1 MTDLINTIFERLNSP
16 KPIFDEK
23 VTKTNLIPVVEELK
37 NNDDD
42 LENIVYEITD
52 ADYFNDMTWILY
64 TTNLDKKYPKTL
76 HFLKTII
83 ENIKKEYVFGELS
96 DLYESLQTKLMK
108 TFLSSP
114 GRTNYNKYTQFT
126 YYLKHYEDADQV
138 EIIILNGML
147 YTEFIIEDTDLY
159 AIRDIY
165 DILDAIDKACKA
177 EPLTFD
183 TMTEDIQS
191 YYQALHDHIEDG
203 NPINDIELEFLK
215 RELKKS
221 KSNDNH

>member
-1 MTDLINTIFERLNSP
+1 MTSLIDTIFERLNFP

-42 LENIVYEITD
+42 LENIVYEITN
-52 ADYFNDMTWILY
+52 ADYFDDITWILY
-64 TTNLDKKYPKTL
+64 STNLDKKYPKTL

-114 GRTNYNKYTQFT
+114 GRTSYNKYTQFT

-138 EIIILNGML
+138 EVIILNGAL
-147 YTEFIIEDTDLY
+147 YTEFIIEDIDLY
-159 AIRDIY
+159 AIRDVY
-165 DILDAIDKACKA
+165 DILNTIDDACNA

-183 TMTEDIQS
+183 TMTEDAQS
-191 YYQALHDHIEDG
+191 YYQALRDHVEDG
-203 NPINDIELEFLK
+203 SSINDIELKFLE
-215 RELKKS
+215 RELKKG
-221 KSNDNH
+221 N

>member
-1 MTDLINTIFERLNSP
+1 MTSLINTIFERLNFP

-37 NNDDD
+37 NNDDN

-64 TTNLDKKYPKTL
+64 STNLDKKYPKTL
-76 HFLKTII
+76 HFLETII
-83 ENIKKEYVFGELS
+83 ENIKKEYVFGELL

-126 YYLKHYEDADQV
+126 YYLKYYEEADQV
-138 EIIILNGML
+138 EIIILNGTL
-147 YTEFIIEDTDLY
+147 YTEFIIEDTDRY

-177 EPLTFD
+177 KPLTVD
-183 TMTEDIQS
+183 TMTEDAQS
-191 YYQALHDHIEDG
+191 YYQALRDHIEDG
-203 NPINDIELEFLK
+203 SPINDIELKFLE
-215 RELKKS
+215 RELKKG
-221 KSNDNH
+221 N

>member
-1 MTDLINTIFERLNSP
+1 MTSLINTIFERLNFP

-37 NNDDD
+37 NNDDN

-64 TTNLDKKYPKTL
+64 STNLDKKYPKTL
-76 HFLKTII
+76 HFLETII
-83 ENIKKEYVFGELS
+83 ENIKKEYVFGELL

-126 YYLKHYEDADQV
+126 YYLKYYEDADQI
-138 EIIILNGML
+138 EIIILNGTL
-147 YTEFIIEDTDLY
+147 YTEFIIEDTDRY

-177 EPLTFD
+177 KPLTFD
-183 TMTEDIQS
+183 TMTEDAQS
-191 YYQALHDHIEDG
+191 YYQALRDHIEDG
-203 NPINDIELEFLK
+203 SPINDIELKFLK
-215 RELKKS
+215 RELKKG
-221 KSNDNH
+221 N

>member
-1 MTDLINTIFERLNSP
+1 MTSLINTIFERLNFP

-37 NNDDD
+37 NNDDN

-64 TTNLDKKYPKTL
+64 STNLDKKYPKTL
-76 HFLKTII
+76 HFLETII
-83 ENIKKEYVFGELS
+83 ENIKKEYVFGELL

-126 YYLKHYEDADQV
+126 YYLKYYEEAD
-138 EIIILNGML
+138 
-147 YTEFIIEDTDLY
+147 
-159 AIRDIY
+159 
-165 DILDAIDKACKA
+165 
-177 EPLTFD
+177 
-183 TMTEDIQS
+183 
-191 YYQALHDHIEDG
+191 
-203 NPINDIELEFLK
+203 
-215 RELKKS
+215 
-221 KSNDNH
+221 

>member
-1 MTDLINTIFERLNSP
+1 MTDLINTIFECLNSP

-23 VTKTNLIPVVEELK
+23 VTKINLIPVIEELK

-42 LENIVYEITD
+42 LENILYEITN

-64 TTNLDKKYPKTL
+64 STNLDKKYPKTL
-76 HFLKTII
+76 HFLETII
-83 ENIKKEYVFGELS
+83 ENIKKEYVFGELL

-126 YYLKHYEDADQV
+126 YYLKYYEEADRV
-138 EIIILNGML
+138 EIIILNGTL
-147 YTEFIIEDTDLY
+147 YTEFVIEDTDLY

-177 EPLTFD
+177 KSLTFD
-183 TMTEDIQS
+183 TMTEDAQS
-191 YYQALHDHIEDG
+191 YYQALRDHVEDG
-203 NPINDIELEFLK
+203 IELSDIELKFLE
-215 RELKKS
+215 RELKKG
-221 KSNDNH
+221 N

>member
-1 MTDLINTIFERLNSP
+1 MTDLINTIFECLNSP

-42 LENIVYEITD
+42 LENILYEITN

-64 TTNLDKKYPKTL
+64 STNLDKKYPKTL
-76 HFLKTII
+76 HFLETII
-83 ENIKKEYVFGELS
+83 ENIKKEYIFGELL

-126 YYLKHYEDADQV
+126 YYLKYYEEADRV
-138 EIIILNGML
+138 EIIILNGTL
-147 YTEFIIEDTDLY
+147 YTKFVIEDTDLY

-177 EPLTFD
+177 KSLTFD
-183 TMTEDIQS
+183 TMTEDAQS
-191 YYQALHDHIEDG
+191 YYQALHDHVEDG
-203 NPINDIELEFLK
+203 IELSDIELKFLE
-215 RELKKS
+215 RELKKG
-221 KSNDNH
+221 N

>member
-1 MTDLINTIFERLNSP
+1 MTDLINTIFEHLNFP

-23 VTKTNLIPVVEELK
+23 ITKTNLIPVVEELK

-42 LENIVYEITD
+42 LENILYEITN

-64 TTNLDKKYPKTL
+64 STNLDKKCPKTL
-76 HFLKTII
+76 HFLETII

-114 GRTNYNKYTQFT
+114 GRTNYDKYTQFA

-138 EIIILNGML
+138 EIIILNGTL

-165 DILDAIDKACKA
+165 DILNAIDDARNA

-183 TMTEDIQS
+183 TMTEDAQS
-191 YYQALHDHIEDG
+191 YYQALRDHIEDG
-203 NPINDIELEFLK
+203 SPINDIELEFLQ
-215 RELKKS
+215 RELKKG
-221 KSNDNH
+221 N

>member
-23 VTKTNLIPVVEELK
+23 VTKANLIPVVKELE
-37 NNDDD
+37 NNDHD
-42 LENIVYEITD
+42 LENIIYEITN
-52 ADYFNDMTWILY
+52 ADYFDDMTWILY
-64 TTNLDKKYPKTL
+64 STNLDKKYPKTF
-76 HFLKTII
+76 HFLETIF

-114 GRTNYNKYTQFT
+114 GHTNYDKYTRFT
-126 YYLKHYEDADQV
+126 YYLKHYEEADQV
-138 EIIILNGML
+138 EIIILNGTL

-159 AIRDIY
+159 TIRDIY
-165 DILDAIDKACKA
+165 DILDAIDKVCNA

-183 TMTEDIQS
+183 TMTEDTQS
-191 YYQALHDHIEDG
+191 YYQALRDHIEDG
-203 NPINDIELEFLK
+203 SPINDIELEFLK
-215 RELKKS
+215 RELKKG
-221 KSNDNH
+221 N

>member
-203 NPINDIELEFLK
+203 SPINDIELEFLK

>member
-1 MTDLINTIFERLNSP
+1 MTDLINTIFECLNSP

-42 LENIVYEITD
+42 LENILYEITN

-64 TTNLDKKYPKTL
+64 STNLDKKYPKTL
-76 HFLKTII
+76 HFLETII
-83 ENIKKEYVFGELS
+83 ENIKKEYVFGELL

-126 YYLKHYEDADQV
+126 YYLKYYEEADRV
-138 EIIILNGML
+138 EIIILNGTL
-147 YTEFIIEDTDLY
+147 YTEFVIEDTNLY

-165 DILDAIDKACKA
+165 DILNTIDDACNA

-183 TMTEDIQS
+183 TMTEDAQS
-191 YYQALHDHIEDG
+191 YYQALRDHIEDG
-203 NPINDIELEFLK
+203 SPINDIELEFLK
-215 RELKKS
+215 RELKKG
-221 KSNDNH
+221 N

>member
-1 MTDLINTIFERLNSP
+1 MTSLINTIFERLNFP

-37 NNDDD
+37 NNDDN

-64 TTNLDKKYPKTL
+64 STNLDKKYPKTL
-76 HFLKTII
+76 HFLETII
-83 ENIKKEYVFGELS
+83 ENIKKEYVFGELL

-126 YYLKHYEDADQV
+126 YYLKYYEEADQV
-138 EIIILNGML
+138 EIIILNGTL
-147 YTEFIIEDTDLY
+147 YTEFIIEDTDRY

-165 DILDAIDKACKA
+165 DILNAIDKACKA

-183 TMTEDIQS
+183 TMTENAQS
-191 YYQALHDHIEDG
+191 YYQALHDHIKDG
-203 NPINDIELEFLK
+203 SPINDIELEFLK
-215 RELKKS
+215 RELKKE
-221 KSNDNH
+221 N

>member
-1 MTDLINTIFERLNSP
+1 MTDLINTIFEHLNFP

-42 LENIVYEITD
+42 LENIVYEITN

-64 TTNLDKKYPKTL
+64 STNLDKKYPKTL
-76 HFLKTII
+76 HFLETII

-114 GRTNYNKYTQFT
+114 GRTNYDKYTQFT
-126 YYLKHYEDADQV
+126 YHLKHHEEADQV
-138 EIIILNGML
+138 EIIILNGTL
-147 YTEFIIEDTDLY
+147 YTEFIVEDTDLY
-159 AIRDIY
+159 VIRNIY
-165 DILDAIDKACKA
+165 DILDTIDKACEAK
-177 EPLTFD
+177 PLTID
-183 TMTEDIQS
+183 TMTEDAQN
-191 YYQALHDHIEDG
+191 YYGALSDHIEDG
-203 NPINDIELEFLK
+203 SPINDIELEFLK
-215 RELKKS
+215 RELKKG
-221 KSNDNH
+221 N

>member
-1 MTDLINTIFERLNSP
+1 MTSLIDTIFERLNFP

-42 LENIVYEITD
+42 LENIVYEITN
-52 ADYFNDMTWILY
+52 ADYFDDMTWILY
-64 TTNLDKKYPKTL
+64 STNLDKKYPKTL

-138 EIIILNGML
+138 EVIILNGAL
-147 YTEFIIEDTDLY
+147 YTEFIIEDIDLY
-159 AIRDIY
+159 AIRDVY
-165 DILDAIDKACKA
+165 DILNTIDDACNA

-183 TMTEDIQS
+183 TMTEDAQS
-191 YYQALHDHIEDG
+191 YYQALRDHVEDG
-203 NPINDIELEFLK
+203 SSINDIELKFLE
-215 RELKKS
+215 RELKKG
-221 KSNDNH
+221 N

>member
-1 MTDLINTIFERLNSP
+1 MTSLINTIFERLNFP

-37 NNDDD
+37 NNDDN

-64 TTNLDKKYPKTL
+64 STNLDKKYPKTL
-76 HFLKTII
+76 HFLETII
-83 ENIKKEYVFGELS
+83 ENIKKEYVFGELL

-126 YYLKHYEDADQV
+126 YYLKYYEEADQV
-138 EIIILNGML
+138 EIIILNGTL
-147 YTEFIIEDTDLY
+147 YTEFIIEDTDRY

-165 DILDAIDKACKA
+165 DIIDAIDKACKA
-177 EPLTFD
+177 KPLTFD
-183 TMTEDIQS
+183 TMTEDAQS
-191 YYQALHDHIEDG
+191 YYQALRDHIEDG
-203 NPINDIELEFLK
+203 SPINDIELKFLE
-215 RELKKS
+215 RELKKG
-221 KSNDNH
+221 N